1 MNKKR
6 VKEDKNKQ
14 ACAFLNKQT
23 KKKERNHTCL
33 RFIYLN
39 YSIILFYFD
48 QITFL
53 EEFQ

>member
-23 KKKERNHTCL
+23 NKKREKSPLLEVYL
-33 RFIYLN
+33 SKLLN
-39 YSIILFYFD
+39 YFILF
-48 QITFL
+48 
-53 EEFQ
+53 